1 MLQRLSYLILII
13 LLSIYY
19 FFVPETM
26 DREVMGLL
34 LILVLV
40 VLTIHTFQKEK
51 FELLKGQLL
60 KHSTLVLIG
69 FTIVHFQYYLDF
81 VLGNVTENNDFIW
94 VNRNVVLKA
103 FVLSVIGLLSF
114 LLGYSMYH
122 RFVANFISAPEKP
135 RSTKALTFL
144 AFVSLA
150 IYFYTVN
157 PRYLLGYYGSE
168 EMGASATYAI
178 LIFTVSVFAIIVQ
191 NSRNIILSKAKPKS
205 FSSYLLQQGYFFL
218 FLIGVYLVSVVISG
232 DRGPIMT
239 IGLSMGTGYFF
250 VSKEKLKFKYAVLI
264 VIASAS
270 LMSILGIA
278 RSLDKE
284 LDFQSRIIEGVKSE
298 SKYAEQ
304 SYLPQTQELAGS
316 VRTLHTTVS
325 YIPSNH
331 DFLFGRFQFQQ
342 LSIVV
347 PFVSAFNTLIFDN
360 NDFKYKGSA
369 SFVTWINQG
378 DYWRSGDGTTC
389 IADFY
394 FDFGLPGVIV
404 GMFLFGYSMRYA
416 EISMYSRKL
425 PSLLSHAF
433 LIIYLSYAIY
443 IARSSYL
450 FNMKL
455 VIWTVILLVVNKYFL
470 CRLLK

>member
-1 MLQRLSYLILII
+1 M
-13 LLSIYY
+13 YY

-26 DREVMGLL
+26 DKEVMVLL

-40 VLTIHTFQKEK
+40 VLTIHALRKEK
-51 FELLKGQLL
+51 FKPLKGQIL
-60 KHSTLVLIG
+60 KHSTLVLVG

-81 VLGNVTENNDFIW
+81 AFGNVTENNVFIW
-94 VNRNVVLKA
+94 VNKNVVLKA

-114 LLGYSMYH
+114 LLGYSLYQ
-122 RFVANFISAPEKP
+122 RSVANVISIPEKP
-135 RSTKALTFL
+135 KSTKALTFL
-144 AFVSLA
+144 AFVALV

-168 EMGASATYAI
+168 EMGAGATYAI
-178 LIFTVSVFAIIVQ
+178 LIFTICVFAIIIQ
-191 NSRNIILSKAKPKS
+191 NSRNIILNKVKPQS
-205 FSSYLLQQGYFFL
+205 FSSYLLHQGYFFL
-218 FLIGVYLVSVVISG
+218 FLIGVYLVSVVVSG

-250 VSKEKLKFKYAVLI
+250 VTKVKLKFKYAVLI
-264 VIASAS
+264 ALAGAS
-270 LMSILGIA
+270 LMSVLGIA

-284 LDFQSRIIEGVKSE
+284 LDFQSRIVEGVKSE
-298 SKYAEQ
+298 SKYSEQ

-342 LSIVV
+342 LTIVV

-394 FDFGLPGVIV
+394 FDFGLPGVIL

-416 EISMYSRKL
+416 EISMYSGKL
-425 PSLLSHAF
+425 PGLFSNAF
-433 LIIYLSYAIY
+433 LVIYMSYAIY

-470 CRLLK
+470 SRLFK